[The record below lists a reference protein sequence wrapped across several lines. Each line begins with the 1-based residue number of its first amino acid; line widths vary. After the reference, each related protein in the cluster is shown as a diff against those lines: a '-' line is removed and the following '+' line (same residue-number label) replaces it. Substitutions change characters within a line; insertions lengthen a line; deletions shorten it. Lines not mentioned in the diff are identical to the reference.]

1 MGGWGGWGAGLR
13 CALCVTR
20 SFSPFFFSVGF
31 GLVSVGFG
39 WFRLTYDLAVGA
51 GDHVR
56 DGILEGAVDGAEVDR
71 LAAERLG
78 LSEALRDHV
87 ADDDARRAEQVARCG
102 RGEADGASARDVH
115 DRAGLHARL
124 DGAVEAGGEDVRQQR
139 QVLDLLDGLV
149 LVGELQQ
156 VEVRVR
162 DHDVLGLPTDPAA
175 HVHVAVGG
183 AGARRVH
190 VEADAGVAALAGGA
204 AAARDVERDGADVA
218 DVEELAVVAEL
229 HDLAGDLVPED
240 HVATRERGAT
250 ADHVLVG
257 AADVGRDDLED
268 RAVVAFALKKKKR
281 KKNRIRR
288 NKYRR
293 NKYRR
298 NKYRRNKY
306 RRNKYLLALALDRGA
321 HRVQLELRVRDAL
334 DLDVVRAHEDHAA
347 VGCSRSGGGEV
358 PLGNGLAAAATAAA
372 AISVGLPELL
382 CRASNSL
389 VPASGAC
396 AISAGVGRPRG
407 NQRAP
412 GFHQSAIGG
421 ASGTFFRAAKPHR
434 LIERRGSEPTAAA
447 QEARVGLRCL
457 WPSYVRGLRCLLG
470 DAHGHLEGGGGG
482 GGGAGGGGGGGA
494 VAWHCARVFRRTTYV
509 QFTA

>member
-1 MGGWGGWGAGLR
+1 MYDIVHAAAQTQYSTEVSRGYCTHKLGGLGCVVR
-13 CALCVTR
+13 CALCATR
-20 SFSPFFFSVGF
+20 G
-31 GLVSVGFG
+31 
-39 WFRLTYDLAVGA
+39 LTYDLAVGT

-102 RGEADGASARDVH
+102 RGEADGAGARDVH

-162 DHDVLGLPTDPAA
+162 DHDVLGLPADPAA

-204 AAARDVERDGADVA
+204 AAAGDVERDGADVA

-240 HVATRERGAT
+240 HVAARERSAP

-268 RAVVAFALKKKKR
+268 RAVVALA
-281 KKNRIRR
+281 
-288 NKYRR
+288 
-293 NKYRR
+293 
-298 NKYRRNKY
+298 
-306 RRNKYLLALALDRGA
+306 LLALALDRGA
-321 HRVQLELRVRDAL
+321 HRVELELRVRDAL

-347 VGCSRSGGGEV
+347 VASLLPGGEV

-382 CRASNSL
+382 CK
-389 VPASGAC
+389 
-396 AISAGVGRPRG
+396 G
-407 NQRAP
+407 NTR
-412 GFHQSAIGG
+412 FS
-421 ASGTFFRAAKPHR
+421 F
-434 LIERRGSEPTAAA
+434 
-447 QEARVGLRCL
+447 
-457 WPSYVRGLRCLLG
+457 
-470 DAHGHLEGGGGG
+470 
-482 GGGAGGGGGGGA
+482 
-494 VAWHCARVFRRTTYV
+494 
-509 QFTA
+509 